1 MLPQV
6 SVICLISLL
15 DFFHCFLVLFYCI
28 NLAIREFHGGFS
40 LGGNIIFLC
49 GTHPWSCSS
58 YCHFIVPFRTMGC
71 RKSNISTTNSHCNRV
86 WCWKHGVHTRRFYS
100 YGVLVLETV
109 TGKRPTDSRFRQG
122 LSIREYVDLALQK
135 EVADAVDTRLSLDL
149 ENELH
154 TGGDSSYKKKMD
166 CVFSLLEL
174 GMSCTQE
181 LPSSRMPTGGI
192 IKEMLAI
199 KDSLLR

>member
-1 MLPQV
+1 MVAFRWVGTLYFYVEHILGLVHPIATLLYHLGLWDV
-6 SVICLISLL
+6 ESLIYLQL
-15 DFFHCFLVLFYCI
+15 IIIATEYG
-28 NLAIREFHGGFS
+28 A
-40 LGGNIIFLC
+40 GN
-49 GTHPWSCSS
+49 
-58 YCHFIVPFRTMGC
+58 MA
-71 RKSNISTTNSHCNRV
+71 STQGDV
-86 WCWKHGVHTRRFYS
+86 YS

>member
-1 MLPQV
+1 MGTNFYPQPLYWWAGNYSTRSEPDPLP
-6 SVICLISLL
+6 SLI
-15 DFFHCFLVLFYCI
+15 
-28 NLAIREFHGGFS
+28 
-40 LGGNIIFLC
+40 
-49 GTHPWSCSS
+49 
-58 YCHFIVPFRTMGC
+58 
-71 RKSNISTTNSHCNRV
+71 
-86 WCWKHGVHTRRFYS
+86 
-100 YGVLVLETV
+100 LETV

-135 EVADAVDTRLSLDL
+135 EVVDAVDTRLSLDL

-154 TGGDSSYKKKMD
+154 TGGDSLYKKKMD

-181 LPSSRMPTGGI
+181 LPSSRMSTGGI